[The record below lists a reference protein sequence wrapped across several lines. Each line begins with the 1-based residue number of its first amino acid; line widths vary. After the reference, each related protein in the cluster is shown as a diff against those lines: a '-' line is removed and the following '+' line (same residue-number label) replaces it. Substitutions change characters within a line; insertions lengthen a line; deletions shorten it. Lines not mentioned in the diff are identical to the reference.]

1 MKLKKMCEKGPS
13 RIGKAAAVLV
23 VLLLAF
29 GACRKKAA
37 GADQPEG
44 AAAAGRSEAIILQV
58 EGRAY
63 STADFES
70 HLQLNIG
77 SDWKSLEPG
86 ALSRVFDNFVQ
97 EKLLLAR
104 AKARNIELTD
114 EERAAYVAK
123 FKNASTIPGADASA
137 ATIDETAITEKL
149 LIEKY
154 LETILSTLKVEDAA
168 IAEYYDAHKKDFLQP
183 ERVQVSQIL
192 LDSEARATDLLN
204 KIAGAGEEQFRAAA
218 RAESRGLEASKGGLL
233 GEFSAGQLP
242 PELEKAIFV
251 LKTGALSRVVESS
264 YGFHIFRLDKRIET
278 RLQTLADATPAIR
291 AKLLEEKSGT
301 LVAAHIEELK
311 ATLEWKAA
319 TDKLPF
325 PYQRNESL

>member
-1 MKLKKMCEKGPS
+1 MCEKGHS
-13 RIGKAAAVLV
+13 GFGKTAAAVV

-37 GADQPEG
+37 GAEQPGG
-44 AAAAGRSEAIILQV
+44 AAADGRSGAIVLRV
-58 EGRAY
+58 EGTAY

-70 HLQLNIG
+70 YLQFNVG
-77 SDWKSLEPG
+77 SGWKSLEPG
-86 ALSRVFDNFVQ
+86 ALSRVFDNYAQ

-104 AKARNIELTD
+104 AKARGIELTD
-114 EERAAYVAK
+114 EERSAYVAK
-123 FKNASTIPGADASA
+123 FKTASTISGADAPA
-137 ATIDETAITEKL
+137 ATIDEAVISEKM

-154 LETILSTLKVEDAA
+154 LSALLSPLSVDDAVV
-168 IAEYYDAHKKDFLQP
+168 AEYYDAHKKDFLQP

-218 RAESRGLEASKGGLL
+218 RTESRGLEASKGGLL

-264 YGFHIFRLDKRIET
+264 YGFHIFRLDKRFET
-278 RLQTLADATPAIR
+278 RLQTLADSAPAIR
-291 AKLLEEKSGT
+291 AKFLSEKSEA
-301 LVAAHIEELK
+301 LVAAHVEELK
-311 ATLEWKAA
+311 ATMEWKAD

-325 PYQRNESL
+325 PYQRIES